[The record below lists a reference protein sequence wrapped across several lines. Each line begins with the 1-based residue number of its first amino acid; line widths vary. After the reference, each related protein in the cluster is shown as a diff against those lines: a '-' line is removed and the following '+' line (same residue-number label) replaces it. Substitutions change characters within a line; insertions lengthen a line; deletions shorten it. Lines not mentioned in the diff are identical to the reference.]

1 MAITVQYVVTQKGN
15 EVLVTT
21 DKKEADQYD
30 KMLDVGD
37 NIAAFLKLKGIVADE
52 KTLEEIGITLS
63 KNKAITLDLLRGKP
77 LQKGQANDELTQEV

>member
-1 MAITVQYVVTQKGN
+1 MAITVQYVVTHKGD
-15 EVLVTT
+15 EALVTT

-37 NIAAFLKLKGIVADE
+37 NIAAFLQLKGIVADE